1 MYEIYDKHASG
12 NLDLFFDLQQRNGIH
27 IEGSR
32 NCFNRLQCWS
42 VSSAFKISHK
52 RPVFVENV
60 SEFLLGNASL
70 LAEFNEV
77 CSECFC
83 KTYHDSGPLPIRE
96 LPSRM
101 IAHSSQ
107 IPTIDQSSLDF
118 FFVAFLF
125 RARSTG
131 L

>member
-42 VSSAFKISHK
+42 VSSAFKIGHK
-52 RPVFVENV
+52 GPVFVENI

-70 LAEFNEV
+70 LTELNEV
-77 CSECFC
+77 CSEYFC
-83 KTYHDSGPLPIRE
+83 KIDHDSRPLPFER
-96 LPSRM
+96 LPLKM

-107 IPTIDQSSLDF
+107 LTTIDQ
-118 FFVAFLF
+118 
-125 RARSTG
+125 
-131 L
+131 